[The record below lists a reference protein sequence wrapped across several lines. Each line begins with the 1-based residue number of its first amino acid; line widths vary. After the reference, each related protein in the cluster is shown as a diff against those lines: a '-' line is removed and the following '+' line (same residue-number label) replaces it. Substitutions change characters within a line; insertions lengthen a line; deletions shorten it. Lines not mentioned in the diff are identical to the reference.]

1 LAMNR
6 PTVKSDLAT
15 QADVNSKTTGAPASV
30 EMPAPTAWPI
40 VLAFGLALLFAGL
53 LTSVS
58 VSALGA
64 VLTVA
69 GCVGWFRQVL
79 PHEQHETVPV
89 VTEAVPVV
97 TERREVVRI
106 EIAPEMHRARLP
118 IEIYPVAAGIKG
130 GLAGSVAMAVLASL
144 YGVLTHGSVW
154 YPINLL
160 AAVVYAQPLLLSME
174 HLTSF
179 QPELLLVATAL
190 HLVTSVLVGLLY
202 GVMLPMFPRRPIL
215 LGGLIAPIMWSG
227 LLYASLGIINPL
239 LNQRIDWTWFVASQI
254 GFGIVAGLVVV
265 RQERVRTRQY
275 MPFAV
280 LAGVE
285 APGIMDEKDGRSDQ
299 R

>member
-1 LAMNR
+1 M
-6 PTVKSDLAT
+6 
-15 QADVNSKTTGAPASV
+15 QANVNPKTTGAPASV

-64 VLTVA
+64 VLTVT

-79 PHEQHETVPV
+79 PHEKHETVPV

-97 TERREVVRI
+97 TVRREVVRI

-144 YGVLTHGSVW
+144 YGVLTHGSIW

-160 AAVVYAQPLLLSME
+160 AAVVYAQPLLLSMQ

-179 QPELLLVATAL
+179 HPELLLVATAL
-190 HLVTSVLVGLLY
+190 HLVTSLLVGLLY

-215 LGGLIAPIMWSG
+215 LGGLIAPVMWSG